1 MTSLSA
7 AAWLLAEMIAL
18 LVGVT
23 FLISLLR
30 RRLGDEAIQ
39 RWMGGPPHKAA
50 LKGIVLGAVTPFCT
64 YSAIPVLLGMRQAG
78 VRPAGYT
85 AFLFAA
91 PVVDPI
97 LVGALAIIIGPVG
110 AGVYTVAAFTAAF
123 TLALIVDAV
132 DITPHLKPVPA
143 LAPASAPSPV
153 AAHSPAT
160 AHSPVVT
167 QPVVTQSPTTAHSP
181 AVATYPAAT
190 NSPAPAALPESAPAL
205 ATTGPTAATAIA
217 GAAGSPAPPAPCST
231 ADTDPQPWRGWR
243 AEAPGAWRRAL
254 ELLRGMAWL
263 VVVGVAVG
271 LGISLAVPADSLVGI
286 AGSQSPLAV
295 PIAAAVGVP
304 FYVGTELFIPI
315 GDALRNS
322 GVGVGAI
329 VALTIAGAG
338 ANLPEFA
345 LLTKLARGRL
355 VAAFFAYVFFVAV
368 LGGLVTDL
376 VL

>member
-1 MTSLSA
+1 MTSPSA
-7 AAWLLAEMIAL
+7 AAWLLAEMVAL
-18 LVGVT
+18 LLGVT
-23 FLISLLR
+23 FLISLMR
-30 RRLGDEAIQ
+30 RRLGDETIQ
-39 RWMGGPPHKAA
+39 RWMGGPPHRAA

-97 LVGALAIIIGPVG
+97 LVGALAIIIGPTG
-110 AGVYTVAAFTAAF
+110 AAVYTVAAFAAAF
-123 TLALIVDAV
+123 TLALIVDAI
-132 DITPHLKPVPA
+132 DITPHLKPIPA
-143 LAPASAPSPV
+143 LAQAS
-153 AAHSPAT
+153 
-160 AHSPVVT
+160 
-167 QPVVTQSPTTAHSP
+167 
-181 AVATYPAAT
+181 
-190 NSPAPAALPESAPAL
+190 SPAPAAIAEPVPAL
-205 ATTGPTAATAIA
+205 ATTTA
-217 GAAGSPAPPAPCST
+217 GAGAVETVAEAPTGSPTPPPPCSSS
-231 ADTDPQPWRGWR
+231 ADPEPWRGWR
-243 AEAPGAWRRAL
+243 AEAPEAWRRAL
-254 ELLRGMAWL
+254 VLLRGMAWL
-263 VVVGVAVG
+263 VVIGVVVG
-271 LGISLAVPADSLVGI
+271 LGISLAVPTDSLAGI

-315 GDALRNS
+315 GDALRTS

-355 VAAFFAYVFFVAV
+355 VAAFFGYVFFVAV

>member
-1 MTSLSA
+1 MTSPSA
-7 AAWLLAEMIAL
+7 AAWLLAEMVAL
-18 LVGVT
+18 LLGVT
-23 FLISLLR
+23 FLISLMR
-30 RRLGDEAIQ
+30 RRLGDETIQ
-39 RWMGGPPHKAA
+39 RWMGGPPHRAA
-50 LKGIVLGAVTPFCT
+50 LKGIALGAVTPFCT

-97 LVGALAIIIGPVG
+97 LVGALAIIIGPTG
-110 AGVYTVAAFTAAF
+110 AGVYTVAAFAAAF
-123 TLALIVDAV
+123 TLALIVDAI
-132 DITPHLKPVPA
+132 DITPHLKPIPA
-143 LAPASAPSPV
+143 LAQAS
-153 AAHSPAT
+153 
-160 AHSPVVT
+160 
-167 QPVVTQSPTTAHSP
+167 
-181 AVATYPAAT
+181 
-190 NSPAPAALPESAPAL
+190 SPAPAAIAEPVPAL
-205 ATTGPTAATAIA
+205 AAATA
-217 GAAGSPAPPAPCST
+217 GAVETMAEAPTGSPTPPPPCSSS
-231 ADTDPQPWRGWR
+231 ADPEPWRGWR
-243 AEAPGAWRRAL
+243 AEAPEAWRRAL
-254 ELLRGMAWL
+254 VLLRGMAWL
-263 VVVGVAVG
+263 VVIGVVVG
-271 LGISLAVPADSLVGI
+271 LGISLAVPTDSLAGI

-315 GDALRNS
+315 GDALRTS

-355 VAAFFAYVFFVAV
+355 VAAFFGYVFFVAV

>member
-1 MTSLSA
+1 MV
-7 AAWLLAEMIAL
+7 AL
-18 LVGVT
+18 LLGVT
-23 FLISLLR
+23 FLISLMR
-30 RRLGDEAIQ
+30 RRLGDETIQ
-39 RWMGGPPHKAA
+39 RWMGGPPHRAA
-50 LKGIVLGAVTPFCT
+50 LKGIALGAVTPFCT

-97 LVGALAIIIGPVG
+97 LVGALAIIIGPTG
-110 AGVYTVAAFTAAF
+110 AAVYTVAAFAAAF
-123 TLALIVDAV
+123 TLALIVDAI
-132 DITPHLKPVPA
+132 DITPHLKPIPA
-143 LAPASAPSPV
+143 LAQAS
-153 AAHSPAT
+153 
-160 AHSPVVT
+160 
-167 QPVVTQSPTTAHSP
+167 
-181 AVATYPAAT
+181 
-190 NSPAPAALPESAPAL
+190 SPAPAAIAEPVPAL
-205 ATTGPTAATAIA
+205 ATATATA
-217 GAAGSPAPPAPCST
+217 GAVETVAEAPTGSPTPPPPCSSS
-231 ADTDPQPWRGWR
+231 ADPEPWRGWR
-243 AEAPGAWRRAL
+243 AEAPEAWRRAL
-254 ELLRGMAWL
+254 VLLRGMAWL
-263 VVVGVAVG
+263 VVIGVVVG
-271 LGISLAVPADSLVGI
+271 LGISLAVPTDSLAGI

-315 GDALRNS
+315 GDALRTS

-355 VAAFFAYVFFVAV
+355 VAAFFGYVFFVAV

>member
-1 MTSLSA
+1 M
-7 AAWLLAEMIAL
+7 
-18 LVGVT
+18 
-23 FLISLLR
+23 ISLLR
-30 RRLGDEAIQ
+30 RRLGDETIQ
-39 RWMGGPPHKAA
+39 RWMGGPPHRAA
-50 LKGIVLGAVTPFCT
+50 LKGIALGAVTPFCT

-97 LVGALAIIIGPVG
+97 LVGALAIIIGPTG
-110 AGVYTVAAFTAAF
+110 AGVYTVAAFAAAF
-123 TLALIVDAV
+123 TLALIVDAI
-132 DITPHLKPVPA
+132 DITPHLKPIPA
-143 LAPASAPSPV
+143 LASASAV
-153 AAHSPAT
+153 AEP
-160 AHSPVVT
+160 
-167 QPVVTQSPTTAHSP
+167 
-181 AVATYPAAT
+181 
-190 NSPAPAALPESAPAL
+190 APAL
-205 ATTGPTAATAIA
+205 AAAGAQTESTAQPVPAATAGTTA
-217 GAAGSPAPPAPCST
+217 GAPTCSPEPSAPCPSSSS
-231 ADTDPQPWRGWR
+231 DPEPWRGWR
-243 AEAPGAWRRAL
+243 AEAPEAWRRAL
-254 ELLRGMAWL
+254 VLLRGMAWL
-263 VVVGVAVG
+263 VVIGVVVG
-271 LGISLAVPADSLVGI
+271 LGISLAVPTDSLAGV

-315 GDALRNS
+315 GDALRTS

-355 VAAFFAYVFFVAV
+355 VAAFFGYVFFVAV

>member
-39 RWMGGPPHKAA
+39 RWMGGPPHRAA

-143 LAPASAPSPV
+143 LAPASASSSAAAHSPATALSPA

-160 AHSPVVT
+160 AHSPAVVT
-167 QPVVTQSPTTAHSP
+167 STA
-181 AVATYPAAT
+181 TT
-190 NSPAPAALPESAPAL
+190 NSPAPAALPEPAPAL
-205 ATTGPTAATAIA
+205 ATAGATAAIA
-217 GAAGSPAPPAPCST
+217 GTAAGSPAPPAPCPT
-231 ADTDPQPWRGWR
+231 ADTGPEPWRGWR
-243 AEAPGAWRRAL
+243 AEAPGAWRQAL
-254 ELLRGMAWL
+254 KLLRGMAWL

>member
-1 MTSLSA
+1 MTSPSA
-7 AAWLLAEMIAL
+7 AAWLLAEMVAL
-18 LVGVT
+18 LLGVT
-23 FLISLLR
+23 FLISLMR
-30 RRLGDEAIQ
+30 RRLGDETIQ
-39 RWMGGPPHKAA
+39 RWMGGPPHRAA
-50 LKGIVLGAVTPFCT
+50 LKGIALGAVTPFCT

-97 LVGALAIIIGPVG
+97 LVGALAIIIGPTG
-110 AGVYTVAAFTAAF
+110 AAVYTVAAFAAAF
-123 TLALIVDAV
+123 TLALIVDAI
-132 DITPHLKPVPA
+132 DITPHLKPIPA
-143 LAPASAPSPV
+143 LAQAS
-153 AAHSPAT
+153 
-160 AHSPVVT
+160 
-167 QPVVTQSPTTAHSP
+167 
-181 AVATYPAAT
+181 
-190 NSPAPAALPESAPAL
+190 SPAPAAIAEPVPAL
-205 ATTGPTAATAIA
+205 ATATA
-217 GAAGSPAPPAPCST
+217 GAVETVAEAPTGSPTPPPPCSSSSV
-231 ADTDPQPWRGWR
+231 DPEPWRGWR
-243 AEAPGAWRRAL
+243 AEAPEAWRRAL
-254 ELLRGMAWL
+254 VLLRGMAWL
-263 VVVGVAVG
+263 VVIGVVVG
-271 LGISLAVPADSLVGI
+271 LGISLAVPTDSLAGI

-315 GDALRNS
+315 GDALRTS

-355 VAAFFAYVFFVAV
+355 VAAFFGYVFFVAV

>member
-1 MTSLSA
+1 MV
-7 AAWLLAEMIAL
+7 AL
-18 LVGVT
+18 LLGVT
-23 FLISLLR
+23 FLISLMR
-30 RRLGDEAIQ
+30 RRLGDETIQ
-39 RWMGGPPHKAA
+39 RWMGGPPHRAA
-50 LKGIVLGAVTPFCT
+50 LKGIALGAVTPFCT

-97 LVGALAIIIGPVG
+97 LVGALAIIIGPTG
-110 AGVYTVAAFTAAF
+110 AGVYTVAAFAAAF
-123 TLALIVDAV
+123 TLALIVDAI
-132 DITPHLKPVPA
+132 DITPHLKPIPA
-143 LAPASAPSPV
+143 LAQAS
-153 AAHSPAT
+153 
-160 AHSPVVT
+160 
-167 QPVVTQSPTTAHSP
+167 
-181 AVATYPAAT
+181 
-190 NSPAPAALPESAPAL
+190 SPAPAAIAEPVPAL
-205 ATTGPTAATAIA
+205 ATATA
-217 GAAGSPAPPAPCST
+217 GAVETVAEAPTGSPTPPPPCSSS
-231 ADTDPQPWRGWR
+231 ADPEPWRGWR
-243 AEAPGAWRRAL
+243 AEAPEAWRRAL
-254 ELLRGMAWL
+254 VLLRGMAWL
-263 VVVGVAVG
+263 VVIGVVVG
-271 LGISLAVPADSLVGI
+271 LGISLAVPTDSLAGI

-315 GDALRNS
+315 GDALRTS

-355 VAAFFAYVFFVAV
+355 VAAFFSYVFFVAV

>member
-1 MTSLSA
+1 MTSPSA
-7 AAWLLAEMIAL
+7 AAWLLAEMVAL
-18 LVGVT
+18 LLGVT

-30 RRLGDEAIQ
+30 RRLGDETIQ
-39 RWMGGPPHKAA
+39 RWMGGPPHRAA
-50 LKGIVLGAVTPFCT
+50 LKGIALGAVTPFCT

-97 LVGALAIIIGPVG
+97 LVGALAIIIGPTG
-110 AGVYTVAAFTAAF
+110 AGVYTVAAFAAAF
-123 TLALIVDAV
+123 TLALIVDAI
-132 DITPHLKPVPA
+132 DITPHLKPIPA
-143 LAPASAPSPV
+143 LAS
-153 AAHSPAT
+153 AT
-160 AHSPVVT
+160 A
-167 QPVVTQSPTTAHSP
+167 
-181 AVATYPAAT
+181 VAEP
-190 NSPAPAALPESAPAL
+190 APAL
-205 ATTGPTAATAIA
+205 ATAGAQTESTAPPVPAATA
-217 GAAGSPAPPAPCST
+217 GTAAVAPTCSPEPSAPCPSSS
-231 ADTDPQPWRGWR
+231 ADPEPWRGWR
-243 AEAPGAWRRAL
+243 AEAPEAWRRAL
-254 ELLRGMAWL
+254 VLLRGMAWL
-263 VVVGVAVG
+263 VVIGVVVG
-271 LGISLAVPADSLVGI
+271 LGISLAVPTDSLAGI

-315 GDALRNS
+315 GDALRTS

-355 VAAFFAYVFFVAV
+355 VAAFFGYVFFVAV

>member
-1 MTSLSA
+1 MV
-7 AAWLLAEMIAL
+7 AL
-18 LVGVT
+18 LLGVT

-30 RRLGDEAIQ
+30 RRLGDETIQ
-39 RWMGGPPHKAA
+39 RWMGGPPHRAA
-50 LKGIVLGAVTPFCT
+50 LKGIALGAVTPFCT

-97 LVGALAIIIGPVG
+97 LVGALAIIIGPTG
-110 AGVYTVAAFTAAF
+110 AGVYTVAAFAAAF
-123 TLALIVDAV
+123 TLALIVDAI
-132 DITPHLKPVPA
+132 DITPHLKPIPA
-143 LAPASAPSPV
+143 LASASAV
-153 AAHSPAT
+153 AEP
-160 AHSPVVT
+160 
-167 QPVVTQSPTTAHSP
+167 
-181 AVATYPAAT
+181 
-190 NSPAPAALPESAPAL
+190 APAL
-205 ATTGPTAATAIA
+205 AAAGAQTESTAQPVPAATAGTTA
-217 GAAGSPAPPAPCST
+217 GAPTCSPEPSAPCPSSSS
-231 ADTDPQPWRGWR
+231 DPEPWRGWR
-243 AEAPGAWRRAL
+243 AEAPEAWRRAL
-254 ELLRGMAWL
+254 VLLRGMAWL
-263 VVVGVAVG
+263 VVIGVVVG
-271 LGISLAVPADSLVGI
+271 LGISLAVPTDSLAGV

-315 GDALRNS
+315 GDALRTS

-355 VAAFFAYVFFVAV
+355 VAAFFGYVFFVAV

>member
-1 MTSLSA
+1 MTSPSA
-7 AAWLLAEMIAL
+7 AAWLLAEMVAL

-39 RWMGGPPHKAA
+39 RWMGGPPHRAA

-143 LAPASAPSPV
+143 LAPASAPSSV
-153 AAHSPAT
+153 TTHSPAT
-160 AHSPVVT
+160 AHSPAVVT
-167 QPVVTQSPTTAHSP
+167 SP
-181 AVATYPAAT
+181 ATT
-190 NSPAPAALPESAPAL
+190 NSLAPAALYEPAPAL
-205 ATTGPTAATAIA
+205 ATTGAPAEATAIA
-217 GAAGSPAPPAPCST
+217 GAAAGSPEPSAPCST
-231 ADTDPQPWRGWR
+231 ADPDPEPWRGWR
-243 AEAPGAWRRAL
+243 AEAPGAWRQAL
-254 ELLRGMAWL
+254 KLLRGMAWL
-263 VVVGVAVG
+263 VVIGVAVG

-355 VAAFFAYVFFVAV
+355 VATFFAYVFFVAV

>member
-1 MTSLSA
+1 M
-7 AAWLLAEMIAL
+7 
-18 LVGVT
+18 
-23 FLISLLR
+23 ISLLR

-39 RWMGGPPHKAA
+39 RWMGGPPHRAA

-143 LAPASAPSPV
+143 LAPASTPSPV
-153 AAHSPAT
+153 AAHAPA
-160 AHSPVVT
+160 
-167 QPVVTQSPTTAHSP
+167 AHSP
-181 AVATYPAAT
+181 AVITSLATT
-190 NSPAPAALPESAPAL
+190 NSPAPAALPEPAPAL
-205 ATTGPTAATAIA
+205 ATTGATAGAPAIAGAATTAIA
-217 GAAGSPAPPAPCST
+217 GAAAGSPEPPTPCPT
-231 ADTDPQPWRGWR
+231 ADPEPWRGWR

>member
-1 MTSLSA
+1 MV
-7 AAWLLAEMIAL
+7 AL
-18 LVGVT
+18 LLGVT
-23 FLISLLR
+23 FLISLMR
-30 RRLGDEAIQ
+30 RRLGDETIQ
-39 RWMGGPPHKAA
+39 RWMGGPPHRAA

-97 LVGALAIIIGPVG
+97 LVGALAIIIGPTG
-110 AGVYTVAAFTAAF
+110 AAVYTVAAFAAAF
-123 TLALIVDAV
+123 TLALIVDAI
-132 DITPHLKPVPA
+132 DITPHLKPIPA
-143 LAPASAPSPV
+143 LAQAS
-153 AAHSPAT
+153 
-160 AHSPVVT
+160 
-167 QPVVTQSPTTAHSP
+167 
-181 AVATYPAAT
+181 
-190 NSPAPAALPESAPAL
+190 SPAPAAIAEPVPAL
-205 ATTGPTAATAIA
+205 ATATA
-217 GAAGSPAPPAPCST
+217 GAVETVAEAPTGSPTPPPPCSSS
-231 ADTDPQPWRGWR
+231 ADPEPWRGWR
-243 AEAPGAWRRAL
+243 AEAPEAWRRAL
-254 ELLRGMAWL
+254 VLLRGMAWL
-263 VVVGVAVG
+263 VVIGVVVG
-271 LGISLAVPADSLVGI
+271 LGISLAVPTDSLAGI

-315 GDALRNS
+315 GDALRTS

-355 VAAFFAYVFFVAV
+355 VAAFFGYVFFVAV

>member
-1 MTSLSA
+1 MV
-7 AAWLLAEMIAL
+7 AL
-18 LVGVT
+18 LLGVT

-30 RRLGDEAIQ
+30 RRLGDETIQ
-39 RWMGGPPHKAA
+39 RWMGGPPHRAA
-50 LKGIVLGAVTPFCT
+50 LKGIALGAVTPFCT

-97 LVGALAIIIGPVG
+97 LVGALAIIIGPTG
-110 AGVYTVAAFTAAF
+110 AGVYTVAAFAAAF
-123 TLALIVDAV
+123 TLALIVDAI
-132 DITPHLKPVPA
+132 DITPHLKPIPA
-143 LAPASAPSPV
+143 LASASAVSEP
-153 AAHSPAT
+153 
-160 AHSPVVT
+160 
-167 QPVVTQSPTTAHSP
+167 
-181 AVATYPAAT
+181 
-190 NSPAPAALPESAPAL
+190 APAL
-205 ATTGPTAATAIA
+205 AGAGAQTESTAPSVLAAAGAGTAA
-217 GAAGSPAPPAPCST
+217 GAPTCSPEPSAPCPSS
-231 ADTDPQPWRGWR
+231 ADPEPWRGWW
-243 AEAPGAWRRAL
+243 AEAPEAWRRAL
-254 ELLRGMAWL
+254 VLLRGMAWL
-263 VVVGVAVG
+263 VVIGVVVG
-271 LGISLAVPADSLVGI
+271 LGISLAVPTDSLAGI

-315 GDALRNS
+315 GDALRTS

-355 VAAFFAYVFFVAV
+355 VAAFFGYVFFVAV

>member
-1 MTSLSA
+1 MTSPSA

-30 RRLGDEAIQ
+30 RRLGDETIQ
-39 RWMGGPPHKAA
+39 RWMGGPPHRAA
-50 LKGIVLGAVTPFCT
+50 LKGIALGAVTPFCT

-97 LVGALAIIIGPVG
+97 LVGALAIVIGPVG
-110 AGVYTVAAFTAAF
+110 AGVYTAAAFTAAF

-143 LAPASAPSPV
+143 LAPASTP
-153 AAHSPAT
+153 
-160 AHSPVVT
+160 
-167 QPVVTQSPTTAHSP
+167 Q
-181 AVATYPAAT
+181 
-190 NSPAPAALPESAPAL
+190 SAPAL
-205 ATTGPTAATAIA
+205 AAA
-217 GAAGSPAPPAPCST
+217 GAGAVAGAPTGSPAAPPEPCPSS
-231 ADTDPQPWRGWR
+231 DSSDPEPWRGWR
-243 AEAPGAWRRAL
+243 AEAPEAWRRAL
-254 ELLRGMAWL
+254 VLLRGMAWL

-271 LGISLAVPADSLVGI
+271 LGISLAVPADSLASV

-315 GDALRNS
+315 GDALRTS

-355 VAAFFAYVFFVAV
+355 VAAFFGYVFFVAV

>member
-167 QPVVTQSPTTAHSP
+167 HSPATAHSP
-181 AVATYPAAT
+181 AIVTSTATT
-190 NSPAPAALPESAPAL
+190 NSPAPAALPEPAPAL
-205 ATTGPTAATAIA
+205 ATAGATAAIA
-217 GAAGSPAPPAPCST
+217 GTGAAGSPEPPAPCST
-231 ADTDPQPWRGWR
+231 ADTDPEPWRGWR

>member
-1 MTSLSA
+1 MV
-7 AAWLLAEMIAL
+7 AL
-18 LVGVT
+18 LLGVT

-30 RRLGDEAIQ
+30 RRLGDETIQ
-39 RWMGGPPHKAA
+39 RWMGGPPHRAA
-50 LKGIVLGAVTPFCT
+50 LKGIALGAVTPFCT

-97 LVGALAIIIGPVG
+97 LVGALAIIIGPTG
-110 AGVYTVAAFTAAF
+110 AGVYTVAAFAAAF
-123 TLALIVDAV
+123 TLALIVDAI
-132 DITPHLKPVPA
+132 DITPHLKPIPA
-143 LAPASAPSPV
+143 LASASTV
-153 AAHSPAT
+153 AEP
-160 AHSPVVT
+160 
-167 QPVVTQSPTTAHSP
+167 
-181 AVATYPAAT
+181 
-190 NSPAPAALPESAPAL
+190 APAL
-205 ATTGPTAATAIA
+205 ATAGAQTESTAPSVPAAAAGTAA
-217 GAAGSPAPPAPCST
+217 GAPTCSPEPSAPCPSSSSS
-231 ADTDPQPWRGWR
+231 DPEPWRGWR
-243 AEAPGAWRRAL
+243 AEAPEAWRRAL
-254 ELLRGMAWL
+254 VLLRGMAWL
-263 VVVGVAVG
+263 VVIGVVVG
-271 LGISLAVPADSLVGI
+271 LGISLAVPTDSLAGI

-315 GDALRNS
+315 GDALRTS

-355 VAAFFAYVFFVAV
+355 VAAFFGYVFFVAV

>member
-1 MTSLSA
+1 MTSPSA
-7 AAWLLAEMIAL
+7 AAWLLAEMVAL
-18 LVGVT
+18 LLGVT
-23 FLISLLR
+23 FLISLMR
-30 RRLGDEAIQ
+30 RRLGDETIQ
-39 RWMGGPPHKAA
+39 RWMGGPPHRAA
-50 LKGIVLGAVTPFCT
+50 LKGIALGAVTPFCT

-97 LVGALAIIIGPVG
+97 LVGALAIIIGPTG
-110 AGVYTVAAFTAAF
+110 AGVYTVAAFAAAF
-123 TLALIVDAV
+123 TLALIVDAI
-132 DITPHLKPVPA
+132 DITPHLKPIPA
-143 LAPASAPSPV
+143 LAQAS
-153 AAHSPAT
+153 
-160 AHSPVVT
+160 
-167 QPVVTQSPTTAHSP
+167 
-181 AVATYPAAT
+181 
-190 NSPAPAALPESAPAL
+190 SPAPAAIAEPVPAL
-205 ATTGPTAATAIA
+205 ATATATA
-217 GAAGSPAPPAPCST
+217 GAAETVAETPTGSPTPPPPCSSSS
-231 ADTDPQPWRGWR
+231 DPEPWRGWR
-243 AEAPGAWRRAL
+243 AEAPEAWRRAL
-254 ELLRGMAWL
+254 VLLRGMAWL
-263 VVVGVAVG
+263 VVIGVVVG
-271 LGISLAVPADSLVGI
+271 LGISLAVPTDSLAGI

-315 GDALRNS
+315 GDALRTS

-355 VAAFFAYVFFVAV
+355 VAAFFGYVFFVAV

>member
-1 MTSLSA
+1 MV
-7 AAWLLAEMIAL
+7 AL
-18 LVGVT
+18 LLGVT
-23 FLISLLR
+23 FLISLMR
-30 RRLGDEAIQ
+30 RRLGDETIQ
-39 RWMGGPPHKAA
+39 RWMGGPPHRAA
-50 LKGIVLGAVTPFCT
+50 LKGIALGAVTPFCT

-97 LVGALAIIIGPVG
+97 LVGALAIIIGPTG
-110 AGVYTVAAFTAAF
+110 AAVYTVAAFAAAF
-123 TLALIVDAV
+123 TLALIVDAI
-132 DITPHLKPVPA
+132 DITPHLKPIPA
-143 LAPASAPSPV
+143 LAQAS
-153 AAHSPAT
+153 
-160 AHSPVVT
+160 
-167 QPVVTQSPTTAHSP
+167 
-181 AVATYPAAT
+181 
-190 NSPAPAALPESAPAL
+190 SPAPAAIAEPVPAL
-205 ATTGPTAATAIA
+205 ATATA
-217 GAAGSPAPPAPCST
+217 GAVETVAEAPTGSPTPPPPCSSSSV
-231 ADTDPQPWRGWR
+231 DPEPWRGWR
-243 AEAPGAWRRAL
+243 AEAPEAWRRAL
-254 ELLRGMAWL
+254 VLLRGMAWL
-263 VVVGVAVG
+263 VVIGVVVG
-271 LGISLAVPADSLVGI
+271 LGISLAVPTDSLAGI

-315 GDALRNS
+315 GDALRTS

-355 VAAFFAYVFFVAV
+355 VAAFFGYVFFVAV

>member
-1 MTSLSA
+1 MV
-7 AAWLLAEMIAL
+7 AL
-18 LVGVT
+18 LLGVT
-23 FLISLLR
+23 FLISLMR
-30 RRLGDEAIQ
+30 RRLGDETIQ
-39 RWMGGPPHKAA
+39 RWMGGPPHRAA
-50 LKGIVLGAVTPFCT
+50 LKGIALGAVTPFCT

-97 LVGALAIIIGPVG
+97 LVGALAIIIGPTG
-110 AGVYTVAAFTAAF
+110 AAVYTVAAFAAAF
-123 TLALIVDAV
+123 TLALIVDAI
-132 DITPHLKPVPA
+132 DITPHLKPIPA
-143 LAPASAPSPV
+143 LAQAS
-153 AAHSPAT
+153 
-160 AHSPVVT
+160 
-167 QPVVTQSPTTAHSP
+167 
-181 AVATYPAAT
+181 
-190 NSPAPAALPESAPAL
+190 SPAPAAIAEPVPAL
-205 ATTGPTAATAIA
+205 ATATA
-217 GAAGSPAPPAPCST
+217 GAVETVAEAPTGSPTPPPPCSSSS
-231 ADTDPQPWRGWR
+231 DSEPWRGWR
-243 AEAPGAWRRAL
+243 AEAPEAWRRAL
-254 ELLRGMAWL
+254 VLLRGMAWL
-263 VVVGVAVG
+263 VVIGVVVG
-271 LGISLAVPADSLVGI
+271 LGISLAVPTDSLAGI

-315 GDALRNS
+315 GDALRTS

-355 VAAFFAYVFFVAV
+355 VAAFFGYVFFVAV